1 MDDPALTLRTLRSG
15 QGDTGGIVVSVDRS
29 SGAALVKDV
38 FRPGLEA
45 HLARKDSHLER
56 RRTAER
62 LQAAFSQVLQF
73 APAEA
78 DAVAVMR
85 IRAIIA
91 ASGCE

>member
-1 MDDPALTLRTLRSG
+1 MDDPALTLRILRPG
-15 QGDTGGIVVSVDRS
+15 QGDTGVVVANVDRS

-73 APAEA
+73 APVEA
-78 DAVAVMR
+78 DAVTVMR